1 MTIGEIAKL
10 TGLSESTLRYYEK
23 KSLLKVERDSNDRR
37 NYQESDIAWIQFIR
51 RLKDTGMLLK
61 EIRSYSEL
69 RYQGDKTMSERLLIL
84 QKHRVFV
91 VEQQK
96 KWQEYLQN
104 LDEKIDVYQQSIEQ

>member
-1 MTIGEIAKL
+1 M
-10 TGLSESTLRYYEK
+10 Y
-23 KSLLKVERDSNDRR
+23 
-37 NYQESDIAWIQFIR
+37 
-51 RLKDTGMLLK
+51 
-61 EIRSYSEL
+61 
-69 RYQGDKTMSERLLIL
+69 ERLLIL